1 MSKTLSSVIILVMS
15 GLLLYA
21 GLKISNDDKNK
32 KGKLV
37 YACLLVWATY
47 MALAHLFGLNP
58 LNTVTLRTVV
68 LSPVSQFVERYIFQM
83 PNGE

>member
-1 MSKTLSSVIILVMS
+1 MSKLLSSVIILLVS
-15 GLLLYA
+15 GLLLFL
-21 GLKISNDDKNK
+21 GLKMSSDDKNK

-47 MALAHLFGLNP
+47 MALAHQFSLDP

-68 LSPVSQFVERYIFQM
+68 LSPISQFVERYIFQL
-83 PNGE
+83 PSGE